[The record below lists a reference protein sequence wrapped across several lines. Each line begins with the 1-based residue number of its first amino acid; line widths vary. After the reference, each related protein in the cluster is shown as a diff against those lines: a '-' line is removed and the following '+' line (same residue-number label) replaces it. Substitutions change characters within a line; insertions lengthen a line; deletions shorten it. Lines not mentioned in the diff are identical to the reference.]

1 MSDNKNQCVLDY
13 ANKCDCREDD
23 NCGCTFPNNCS
34 QDFDCPDNDCGC
46 GTGETA
52 GSKETSDNENRLDGD
67 EDSEED
73 DARPPDEIA
82 FRLICSDCEC
92 QCINFDNRDNSA
104 FPEFDCDDGECCT
117 TLVTA
122 ENVFD
127 CRF

>member
-1 MSDNKNQCVLDY
+1 MTTAAALFRTTAVRISTVLTTI
-13 ANKCDCREDD
+13 AAAA
-23 NCGCTFPNNCS
+23 P
-34 QDFDCPDNDCGC
+34 
-46 GTGETA
+46 GETA

-104 FPEFDCDDGECCT
+104 FPEFDCDDGECFT

-122 ENVFD
+122 ESVFD